1 MVVHIT
7 FRLMKTAHTTK
18 QTGTI
23 GLDLGDRRHT
33 VCALSDSGQ
42 ILAEETLTNTHES
55 LTGLSVRY
63 PQATLVIKTGT
74 HCEPRSP

>member
-1 MVVHIT
+1 LVVQIT
-7 FRLMKTAHTTK
+7 SRLIKAAHTTK
-18 QTGTI
+18 QIVTI
-23 GLDLGDRRHT
+23 GVDLGDRRHT

>member
-1 MVVHIT
+1 
-7 FRLMKTAHTTK
+7 
-18 QTGTI
+18 
-23 GLDLGDRRHT
+23 
-33 VCALSDSGQ
+33 VCVLSDSGQ

-63 PQATLVIKTGT
+63 PQATLVMETGT